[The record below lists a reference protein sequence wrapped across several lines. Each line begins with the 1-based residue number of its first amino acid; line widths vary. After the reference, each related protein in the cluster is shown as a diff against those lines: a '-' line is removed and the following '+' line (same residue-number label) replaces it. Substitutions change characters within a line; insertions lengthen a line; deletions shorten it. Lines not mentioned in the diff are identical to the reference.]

1 MIHPRLA
8 ASKSLNTKPS
18 TPTASSSQQ
27 SDRKA
32 AESGHHSSGA
42 AASESTQVQPQPA
55 HVHMDRHHA
64 ELRPAQTIS
73 DVYMATNM
81 DSVQAMAAGGSKQ
94 YL

>member
-1 MIHPRLA
+1 MIHPRSQT
-8 ASKSLNTKPS
+8 SKNLNTKPS
-18 TPTASSSQQ
+18 TPTASPSQQ
-27 SDRKA
+27 SDKKA

-42 AASESTQVQPQPA
+42 AASESTQVLPQPA

-81 DSVQAMAAGGSKQ
+81 DSAQAVATGGSK
-94 YL
+94 

>member
-1 MIHPRLA
+1 M
-8 ASKSLNTKPS
+8 NTKPS

-27 SDRKA
+27 NDRKA
-32 AESGHHSSGA
+32 AESGHHSNGA
-42 AASESTQVQPQPA
+42 AASESTQVQQPQPA

-81 DSVQAMAAGGSKQ
+81 DSAQAVAAGGSK
-94 YL
+94 